1 MDRGL
6 AYLYA
11 HADPLLYIDPF
22 RLRTEITIWHP
33 VGWGGSS
40 FGHVS
45 TDANGTTHSFSPNG
59 MSVSSSSDY
68 NGKNSFRDGT
78 GALINLTPEQ
88 EANLAAC
95 LCAGLFCQKVLT

>member
-1 MDRGL
+1 MRDYDPGTYLQSDPTGLDRGL

-45 TDANGTTHSFSPNG
+45 TDA
-59 MSVSSSSDY
+59 
-68 NGKNSFRDGT
+68 K
-78 GALINLTPEQ
+78 
-88 EANLAAC
+88 
-95 LCAGLFCQKVLT
+95 LFCQKILT